1 MYEIEEDEQT
11 VTEPQN
17 GVLKFISAIA
27 QAESCIMKRIKRT
40 NELITLVK
48 GEQRM
53 KCLIVILGSNFFPR

>member
-1 MYEIEEDEQT
+1 MFLTPNVKGMYEIEEDEQT

-48 GEQRM
+48 GE
-53 KCLIVILGSNFFPR
+53 

>member
-1 MYEIEEDEQT
+1 MLNRRVNSWSDWES
-11 VTEPQN
+11 QN

-48 GEQRM
+48 GEV
-53 KCLIVILGSNFFPR
+53 KDEIFNCDSWF